1 MRPLVLGIL
10 LAGCAGSEPDN
21 AANTVPVTAPPM
33 SHDAKGD
40 DLTAKTPAD
49 ATYDQMFVDH
59 MIAHHQGGVEMA
71 AMADLRAE
79 HPELKTFAA
88 TLHDGQ
94 QLEIRQL
101 RDLRKSWY
109 GSPEAARTPP
119 NDDMPGSKSLRRM
132 ELDLQTL
139 NTTKTFD
146 RDFLDAMIAHHEGAV
161 EMATDAQS
169 RAEHAELKDM
179 AGKMIADQTK
189 EIEQMRSWRSSWY
202 PERNQ

>member
-1 MRPLVLGIL
+1 MRPLFLAVL

-21 AANTVPVTAPPM
+21 TANTVPVTAPPV

-40 DLTAKTPAD
+40 DLVAKPASD
-49 ATYDQMFVDH
+49 APYDQMFVDR

-79 HPELKTFAA
+79 HPELKSFAK

-94 QLEIRQL
+94 ELEIRQL

-109 GSPEAARTPP
+109 GSPDAARTPP
-119 NDDMPGSKSLRRM
+119 GDDMPGAKSMRRM

-139 NTTKTFD
+139 NTTKAFD

-161 EMATDAQS
+161 EMAADAQG
-169 RAEHAELKDM
+169 RAEHGELKDM
-179 AGKMIADQTK
+179 AGKIVADQNR
-189 EIEQMRSWRSSWY
+189 EIEQMKAWRAAWY